1 MKTSKFLCQ
10 TSVEQKSKVG
20 EEMYTSAP
28 YIIIRKFTYRGSLV
42 RSTLLQCS
50 TPLSEK
56 QHNLG
61 KCNCNFLWLM
71 EVFDH
76 TFLAFKHANG
86 GLVNKLL
93 MSWKPKPRKMFELK
107 GTFSNLF
114 SSIRLKDLHNNFSSL
129 DFQY

>member
-93 MSWKPKPRKMFELK
+93 MSWKPKP
-107 GTFSNLF
+107 FSRIFANLF
-114 SSIRLKDLHNNFSSL
+114 SSIRLKSLHNNFSSL
-129 DFQY
+129 DLQY